1 MIACLRLLTALCLAA
16 LLAACASS
24 PSSSLGE
31 LPRTPD
37 ASIEQLLEKA
47 ASSKSAEDAA
57 LLRLS
62 AADMAYR
69 QKDFPRAARI
79 LEQVPLDTLKPA
91 QQVFASTLA
100 AELAMS
106 RNQPKA
112 ALDALSHPSL
122 QRVGELP
129 EELQVRTYSVH
140 AAALEADGQALPAA
154 QQRVLLAPLL
164 SGPAAAKNNDAIW
177 SLVASLPADQLQ
189 QPTSNPTLAGWTSL
203 ALAVKSA
210 GTLEQQQAAID
221 SWRQQHADHPA
232 AKQLPDALVKLKQLA
247 SQPLTK
253 IALLLPQEG
262 PLAGVARALRDGFM
276 AAHFQAQQSGQPA
289 PAVQVFDS
297 SRLTSL
303 DDFYR
308 QAQAAGVQLVIGP
321 LEKPLVKK
329 LADYPQLPITTLAL
343 NYAEAGQKSPPQ
355 LFQFGL
361 AAEDEAR
368 EVSRR
373 ARADGLVRAVALVP
387 SGEWGDRV
395 LAAFRQDWEGNGGTL
410 LAAERIAQ
418 PVALAQQIA
427 DLFQLRQSE
436 GRAKSLQSAV
446 GGNVAAQPSRRQ
458 DIDFIFLAATP
469 QQAQQIKPTLNF
481 QYAGDVPVYATSNLY
496 SASGDVNQ
504 YNDMNGIRFCE
515 TPWLLDN
522 TNSLR
527 QQVVQQWPQAA
538 GSLGR
543 LYAMGVDAYSL
554 APRLGQL
561 KALPDNRVE
570 GLSGSL
576 SINANQRIERQLP
589 WAEFSG
595 GQVKRLPDTA
605 R

>member
-1 MIACLRLLTALCLAA
+1 MIACLRLFTALCLTA

-37 ASIEQLLEKA
+37 ASIEQLLDKA
-47 ASSKSAEDAA
+47 ATSKSAEDAA

-62 AADMAYR
+62 AADLAYK
-69 QKDFPRAARI
+69 QKDYPRAARI
-79 LEQVPLDTLKPA
+79 LEQVPLDSLKPA

-112 ALDALSHPSL
+112 ALTALAHPSL
-122 QRVGELP
+122 QRLSELP
-129 EELQVRTYSVH
+129 QEQQARTYSVH
-140 AAALEADGQALPAA
+140 AAALEADGQALAAA

-164 SGPAAAKNNDAIW
+164 SDQAAAANNNSIW
-177 SLVASLPADQLQ
+177 ALVASLPAEQLQ
-189 QPTSNPTLAGWTSL
+189 QPAANETLAGWTSL

-221 SWRQQHADHPA
+221 TWRNQHPEHPA
-232 AKQLPDALVKLKQLA
+232 AKQLPLALVKLKELA

-308 QAQAAGVQLVIGP
+308 QAQAAGVQLVVGP

-329 LADYPQLPITTLAL
+329 LAANPQLPITTLAL
-343 NYAEAGQKSPPQ
+343 NYADAGQKAPPQ

-395 LAAFRQDWEGNGGTL
+395 LAAFRQDWEGHGGTL

-427 DLFQLRQSE
+427 ELFQLRQSE
-436 GRAKSLQSAV
+436 GRAKSLQSTV
-446 GGNVAAQPSRRQ
+446 GGTIAAQPSRRQ
-458 DIDFIFLAATP
+458 DIDFIFLASTP

-515 TPWLLDN
+515 TPWLLDSS
-522 TNSLR
+522 NSLR

-561 KALPDNRVE
+561 KALPDNRIE

-576 SINANQRIERQLP
+576 TMSPSQRVERQLP

-595 GQVKRLPDTA
+595 GQVKRLPDTP

>member
-1 MIACLRLLTALCLAA
+1 MIACLRLLSALCLAT

-62 AADMAYR
+62 AADLAYK
-69 QKDFPRAARI
+69 QKDYPRAARI
-79 LEQVPLDTLKPA
+79 LEQVPMDTLKPA
-91 QQVFASTLA
+91 QQVFASTLG

-112 ALDALSHPSL
+112 ALSALSHPSL

-129 EELQVRTYSVH
+129 VEQQARTYSVH
-140 AAALEADGQALPAA
+140 AAALEADGQSLAAA
-154 QQRVLLAPLL
+154 QQRILLAPLL
-164 SGPAAAKNNDAIW
+164 SGQAASANNDAIW
-177 SLVASLPADQLQ
+177 ALVAALPAEQLQ
-189 QPTSNPTLAGWTSL
+189 QPATDPVLAGWTSL
-203 ALAVKSA
+203 ALAVKTA

-221 SWRQQHADHPA
+221 AWRKQHPDHPA
-232 AKQLPDALVKLKQLA
+232 AQQLPVALVKLKELA

-297 SRLTSL
+297 SRITSL

-308 QAQAAGVQLVIGP
+308 QAQAAGVQLVVGP

-329 LADYPQLPITTLAL
+329 LAANQQLPITTLAL
-343 NYAEAGQKSPPQ
+343 NYADAGQTAPPQ

-373 ARADGLVRAVALVP
+373 ARADGKVRAVALVP

-395 LAAFRQDWEGNGGTL
+395 LAAFRKDWESNGGTL

-436 GRAKSLQSAV
+436 GRAKSLQSTV
-446 GGNVAAQPSRRQ
+446 GGNIAAQPSRRQ
-458 DIDFIFLAATP
+458 DIDFIFLASTP

-515 TPWLLDN
+515 TPWLLD
-522 TNSLR
+522 TSNSLR

-561 KALPDNRVE
+561 KALPDNRIQ

-589 WAEFSG
+589 WAEFAG

>member
-1 MIACLRLLTALCLAA
+1 MIACLRLFSALCLAA

-37 ASIEQLLEKA
+37 ASIEQLLEQA
-47 ASSKSAEDAA
+47 ATSKKPEDAA

-62 AADMAYR
+62 AADKAYR
-69 QKDFPRAARI
+69 QKDNVRAARI
-79 LEQVPLDTLKPA
+79 LEQVPVAPLKPA
-91 QQVFASTLA
+91 QQIFANTLA
-100 AELAMS
+100 AELAMT

-112 ALDALSHPSL
+112 ALTALSHPSFEHL
-122 QRVGELP
+122 EKLP
-129 EELQVRTYSVH
+129 DDQQIRTHAVR
-140 AAALEADGQALPAA
+140 AAALEADGQILPAA
-154 QQRVLLAPLL
+154 RERITMASLL
-164 SGPAAAKNNDAIW
+164 SGPAAASNHEAIW
-177 SLVASLPADQLQ
+177 SLIAALPTDQLQ
-189 QPTSNPTLAGWTSL
+189 PAGNDDLAGWMSL
-203 ALAVKSA
+203 ALAIKSA

-221 SWRQQHADHPA
+221 DWRKQHADHPA
-232 AKQLPDALVKLKQLA
+232 AKQLPVPLTKLKELA
-247 SQPLTK
+247 SQPLTR
-253 IALLLPQEG
+253 IALLLPQDG
-262 PLAGVARALRDGFM
+262 KLASVARALREGFM
-276 AAHFQAQQSGQPA
+276 AAHYQAQQAGQNPPA
-289 PAVQVFDS
+289 IEVYDS

-308 QAQAAGVQLVIGP
+308 QAQAAGAQLVIGP
-321 LEKPLVKK
+321 LEKPLVKQ
-329 LADYPQLPITTLAL
+329 LATRPQLPITTLAL
-343 NYAEAGQKSPPQ
+343 NYSDAGQAGPPQ

-373 ARADGLVRAVALVP
+373 ARADGMQRAVALVP
-387 SGEWGDRV
+387 QGEWGDRV
-395 LAAFRQDWEGNGGTL
+395 LKAFRQDWEANGGTL
-410 LAAERIAQ
+410 IAAEHVSS

-436 GRAKSLQSAV
+436 GRAKSLQSTV
-446 GGNVAAQPSRRQ
+446 GGAVAAQPSRRQ

-481 QYAGDVPVYATSNLY
+481 QYAGDVPVYATSHLF
-496 SASGDVNQ
+496 SASGDQAQ

-515 TPWLLDN
+515 TPWLLDSGN
-522 TNSLR
+522 NLR

-543 LYAMGVDAYSL
+543 LYAMGIDAYGL

-561 KALPDNRVE
+561 KALPGNRIE
-570 GLSGSL
+570 GFSGSL
-576 SINANQRIERQLP
+576 SMSANQRIERQLP
-589 WAEFSG
+589 WAEFDH
-595 GQVKRLPDTA
+595 GQVRRLPDTP